1 LARIL
6 RPKTAEAL
14 VASSYHR
21 SPSIMPLRTHR
32 FGLVT
37 LTSLLVASG
46 VALPVGGQV
55 IEDVQVIQGPA
66 GPLVPR
72 DLVPQPIEPQ
82 PAGTAIIEGMVVS
95 ADLGRPVRRVTV
107 RLSSTTPSPPFSR
120 TTDDSGRFRFEGIPA
135 GPFHLTA
142 SKPGYL
148 TSAYGERQPGSG
160 RPGTPLSVA
169 AGQHIE
175 RLVLPVARGGVLA
188 GAVADDGGEPQFGI
202 EVRAFRFVWQAGERL
217 LRPVGSAHTDDR
229 GSYRIGALPPG
240 EYIVMASPAGD
251 GGPLDE
257 VGFPAPPL
265 GLATSRS
272 AVRESAVASQEAPAG
287 YAPVF
292 FPGTTSSRDATRVTL
307 GTSEERS
314 GLDLQLPF
322 VVMGRISGSIVADG
336 GAPAPGTEV
345 RLIDVDLAVPGFGLR
360 VTGTNP
366 DGRFTFENVPPGR
379 YRVLAHSGP
388 RNQVFVDQSGGN
400 SRVTMK
406 FTAVRV
412 EGRAAAALGTPAMPE
427 APADTQWAA
436 VDVALSGPGTEAVTL
451 VLQPGVTVS
460 GRVLFDGSDQP
471 PADLSSIRVLLNSAT
486 STEGPSSAM
495 AQVNSDGQFTITGV
509 TPGTY
514 RVVAL
519 SGSAWRPKS
528 FDVGG
533 RDALDFLLTVEPN
546 EAIADARLTMT
557 TKTASLSGTLVDG
570 IGRPAPAHTIVLFAD
585 DAGYWTPHSRRIHAT
600 RPSTDGRFSVGSL
613 PAGAYRLVAVD
624 DLEDGRWFD
633 PELLRQLATVALPIT
648 LSDGEQRT
656 QDLRVGQ

>member
-1 LARIL
+1 
-6 RPKTAEAL
+6 
-14 VASSYHR
+14 
-21 SPSIMPLRTHR
+21 MPLRVHP
-32 FGLVT
+32 FGPAALTGLLAASSLT
-37 LTSLLVASG
+37 LLARV
-46 VALPVGGQV
+46 QV
-55 IEDVQVIQGPA
+55 IEDVQIVQGPA

-72 DLVPQPIEPQ
+72 DLAPPPQPE
-82 PAGTAIIEGMVVS
+82 PAGSAIIQGVVVS
-95 ADLGRPVRRVTV
+95 ADLGRPVRRATV
-107 RLSSTTPSPPFSR
+107 RLSSTTPAPPFSQI
-120 TTDDSGRFRFEGIPA
+120 TDDSGRFRFEEVPA
-135 GPFHLTA
+135 GQFHLTA

-148 TSAYGERQPGSG
+148 TSAYGERQPGGG
-160 RPGTPLSVA
+160 RPGTPLSVT

-175 RLVLPVARGGVLA
+175 RLALPLARGGVLA
-188 GAVADDGGEPQFGI
+188 GTVADDGGEPQFGV
-202 EVRAFRFVWQAGERL
+202 EVRAFRFAWQAGERL
-217 LRPVGSAHTDDR
+217 LRPAGSARTDDR
-229 GSYRIGALPPG
+229 GTYRIGALPPG
-240 EYIVMASPAGD
+240 EYLVMASPAGD
-251 GGPLDE
+251 GGLLDE
-257 VGFPAPPL
+257 VGFSAPSF
-265 GLATSRS
+265 GSAIGRS
-272 AVRESAVASQEAPAG
+272 AIRESAVAGREAPAG

-307 GTSEERS
+307 GIGEERS

-322 VVMGRISGSIVADG
+322 VVMGRISGSVVADG

-360 VTGTNP
+360 ITGTNP
-366 DGRFTFENVPPGR
+366 DGRFTFESVPPGR
-379 YRVLAHSGP
+379 YRVQAHSGP

-400 SRVTMK
+400 SRVTMQ

-412 EGRAAAALGTPAMPE
+412 EGRAAAALGPPSPSE
-427 APADTQWAA
+427 APADTRWAA
-436 VDVALSGPGTEAVTL
+436 VDVAVSGPGTEAVTL

-471 PADLSSIRVLLNSAT
+471 PADLSSIRVLLTSANA
-486 STEGPSSAM
+486 TEGPSSTM
-495 AQVNSDGQFTITGV
+495 AQLNSAGEFTLTGV

-528 FDVGG
+528 FDLAG

-557 TKTASLSGTLVDG
+557 TKTASLSGRLLDG
-570 IGRPAPAHTIVLFAD
+570 TGQPAPGHTIVLFAD
-585 DAGYWTPHSRRIHAT
+585 DPGYWTPHSRRIHAT
-600 RPSTDGRFSVGSL
+600 RPSTDGRFSVGNL

-624 DLEDGRWFD
+624 DLEDGRWFE

-648 LSDGEQRT
+648 LSDGEQRA